1 MKIDQF
7 HDSSQFFYYEE
18 IEKGEKGEFVI
29 EITKEGFLKERKMV
43 K

>member
-7 HDSSQFFYYEE
+7 HDSLQFFYYEE
-18 IEKGEKGEFVI
+18 IEKGEFVI
-29 EITKEGFLKERKMV
+29 EITKEGFLKERKML